1 VKKFFDV
8 PQDRVAVMEQFSEAL
23 KMSGDRKAGAELFAT
38 LCLQCHAIEGRGQ
51 NVGPSLSA
59 IGSRAREALFL
70 DILHPSLQ
78 VAPDFAAYTIT
89 TTRDDTLTGLIT
101 SENATGI
108 VLRRPNLPDETIPRA
123 QIKQVQ
129 ASGRSLM
136 PDGLETGLT
145 PATLAHLLE
154 FLRQPDAKLLP
165 AN

>member
-1 VKKFFDV
+1 
-8 PQDRVAVMEQFSEAL
+8 
-23 KMSGDRKAGAELFAT
+23 
-38 LCLQCHAIEGRGQ
+38 
-51 NVGPSLSA
+51 
-59 IGSRAREALFL
+59 LFL
-70 DILHPSLQ
+70 DILNPSLQ
-78 VAPDFAAYTIT
+78 VAPDFASDTIT
-89 TTRDDTLTGLIT
+89 TTRDDTLTGLII

-145 PATLAHLLE
+145 PGSLAHLLE
-154 FLRQPDAKLLP
+154 FLRQPDPRLLP

>member
-1 VKKFFDV
+1 
-8 PQDRVAVMEQFSEAL
+8 MEQFADAL
-23 KMSGDRKAGAELFAT
+23 KISGDRKAGAELFAT

-51 NVGPSLSA
+51 NIGPSLSA
-59 IGSRAREALFL
+59 IVSREREALFL
-70 DILHPSLQ
+70 DILNPSLQ
-78 VAPDFAAYTIT
+78 VAPDFASYTIT
-89 TTRDDTLTGLIT
+89 TTRDDTLVGLIV
-101 SENATGI
+101 SENANGI

-145 PATLAHLLE
+145 PGSLAHLLE
-154 FLRQPDAKLLP
+154 FLRQPDPKLLP